1 MVELPKQQTRL
12 KTIITFSLRYKT
24 MVLLA
29 TASIALFGLYALFNL
44 PIGAVPDVTTNQ
56 VQVITTTRNLSTA
69 DVERFITQPVE
80 IEMANLPGLVELRS
94 VSKFGLSVVT
104 VVFDDRMGTYLPRQ
118 LIAERIQAAVEN
130 IPQGFGSP
138 FMGPISTGLGEI
150 YQYILEVDPEYQ
162 HLYTATDLR
171 TIQDWV
177 VKRQLSGIPGV
188 VEVNTWGGL
197 LKQYEVAVNPVR
209 LRAAGVSI
217 TEIFDA
223 LERNNSLAGAGYIE
237 KNQQAYFIRSEGL
250 IENLDELREVVVA
263 RHGNLIVRL
272 GDVAEIREGSATR
285 FGAITAN
292 GEGEKVLGQVM
303 MLKGSNSNEVIK
315 AVNER
320 VQQISGSLPPGIR
333 INGFLERSKLIS
345 KTTTTIAENLIL
357 GFLIVMFVVVLLL
370 GNWRSGLLV
379 ASVIPLSLLFAIS
392 MMYLFHIDANLMS
405 LGAIDFGI
413 IIDGTVIIVEYVAF
427 QISRNA
433 AELGLLAGKPL
444 RRRMDEITG
453 DATQKLSRSA
463 LFGQLIIIIVFIPI
477 LSLTGI
483 EGKMFRPMAQ
493 VFVAALVGAMI
504 FGFTYVP
511 VMSALFLKPGGGHS
525 LATRLI
531 ALLNKA
537 YVPSINWALNHKK
550 LVLGAALAVLLATG
564 VQFVHLG
571 AEFVPTLD
579 EGDFVIQPVFKTG
592 TTLSETI
599 GMTTK
604 IETILKSFPEVDQV
618 VSRIGAAEVPT
629 DPMSMEESDII
640 ITLKPRK
647 EWVTAKTKDELADA
661 FKEALNVFPGVE
673 IEFTQPIE
681 MRFNEL
687 ITGTRADV
695 AIKIFGED
703 LEMLNNLA
711 QRIKILVEDVEGIG
725 DIVVEKTTGLP
736 EYLIRLNRSQL
747 ARYGLTTDEAN
758 KVISIAFAGL
768 KAGEVLEG
776 ERRFDLVLRYDK
788 PFRKNDIDLANI
800 MVPVGGGLEIPLS
813 ELAEIVPGE
822 GPAKISRDNARR
834 RVVVGINVRGRDM
847 ESVVQD
853 VQQRISS
860 SIVLPEG
867 FTIAY
872 GGQFEN
878 LRMARQRLSIAIPV
892 ALLLIFIM
900 LHLAFGNFRDAIL
913 IFTAIP
919 MAVVGGVWLLWLRGM
934 PFSIS
939 AGVGFIALFGVA
951 VLNGIVLIEH
961 YHALSAKG
969 ITDLRTLIVRG
980 ASERMRPVL
989 LTAMA
994 AALGFL
1000 PMAISQSAGAEVQRP
1015 LATVVI
1021 GGLFTS
1027 TFLTLIV
1034 LPVLYCV
1041 IIQRSEKM
1049 FMSKKSIYTIILLML
1064 VSSTVPAQSPGADL
1078 AVERALANNPGHQAI
1093 RKQLEAAEAAIPLAL
1108 SPEKPIIYYSL
1119 DKNNLASND
1128 LPLNVWGISQQIAW
1142 PGLITVRHQLAKT
1155 QYEKATLMLQKSA
1168 ASLELDVRLAYND
1181 WQYRHALQQIYERL
1195 SGIEKR
1201 VLELVTKRVDE
1212 GALTRLELLMAQA
1225 NYNEIALAL
1234 SEAGYQTQQSRK
1246 RLEALIGTDL
1256 DLPAPDSL
1264 VPMPFPDTAS
1274 HQGVWNVWSDN
1285 LLKHNKLLLK
1295 SENRQW
1301 LPDLE
1306 LEYFSGTN
1314 KLLHPTRID
1323 GFKIGLS
1330 LPLWLFP
1337 ATAQYKTGKLQMQSL
1352 ELQLQQAQRLYDLQ
1366 FFDLKQNLKM
1376 SGSHLRFARQQSLDL
1391 ASKIENTAL
1400 LAYEN
1405 GDADLDTYLM
1415 ALSKALKIR
1424 RTFSE
1429 AIHQYNKSVLEYML
1443 LPIVNT
1449 FMEQ

>member
-1 MVELPKQQTRL
+1 ML
-12 KTIITFSLRYKT
+12 KALISISLRNKA

-29 TASIALFGLYALFNL
+29 TATMALFGLFSLFQL

-69 DVERFITQPVE
+69 DVERFITHPVE
-80 IEMANLPGLVELRS
+80 LEMANLPGLVEIRS

-104 VVFDDRMGTYLPRQ
+104 VVFDDKIGTYLPRQ

-130 IPQGFGSP
+130 IPQGFGTP

-150 YQYILEVDPEYQ
+150 YQYVLEVDPEYK
-162 HLYTATDLR
+162 HLYSASDLR

-197 LKQYEVAVNPVR
+197 LKQYEVAVDPAR
-209 LRAAGVSI
+209 LKASGVAI
-217 TEIFDA
+217 TDVFDA

-250 IENLDELREVVVA
+250 IDNIDELRQVVVA
-263 RHGNLIVRL
+263 RKGGLIIRV
-272 GDVAEIREGSATR
+272 GDLASIREGSATR

-303 MLKGSNSNEVIK
+303 MLKGSNSNQVIK
-315 AVNER
+315 NVKER
-320 VQQISGSLPPGIR
+320 VQQISGSLPTGIK
-333 INGFLERSKLIS
+333 INGFLERSKLIQ
-345 KTTTTIAENLIL
+345 KTTATIAENLIL
-357 GFLIVMFVVVLLL
+357 GFLIVMFVVVLLI

-427 QISRNA
+427 QISRSA

-444 RRRMDEITG
+444 RQRMDDITN

-504 FGFTYVP
+504 LGFTYVP
-511 VMSALFLKPGGGHS
+511 VMSSLFLKPTGGQHS
-525 LATRLI
+525 LAQRLV

-537 YVPSINWALNHKK
+537 YEPSVVWALNHKK
-550 LVLGAALAVLLATG
+550 FVVGTALTLVLATG
-564 VQFVHLG
+564 YLFTRMG

-592 TTLSETI
+592 TTLTETI
-599 GMTTK
+599 ALTTK
-604 IETILKSFPEVDQV
+604 IETLLKGFPEVDQV

-629 DPMSMEESDII
+629 DPMSMEETDII

-647 EWVTAKTKDELADA
+647 EWVTAPTKDGLADA
-661 FKEALNVFPGVE
+661 FKEALAVLPGVE

-695 AIKIFGED
+695 AVKIFGED
-703 LEMLNNLA
+703 LDVLNSLA
-711 QRIKILVEDVEGIG
+711 QRIKLMVEDVEGIG
-725 DIVVEKTTGLP
+725 DLVVEKTTGLP
-736 EYLIRLNRSQL
+736 EYMIRLNRTRL
-747 ARYGLTTDEAN
+747 AQYGLTADEVN

-768 KAGEVLEG
+768 KAGEILEG

-788 PFRKNDIDLANI
+788 PFRQNDVDLSNI
-800 MVPVGGGLEIPLS
+800 LIPLPSGGAVPLS
-813 ELAEIVPGE
+813 EVAQIIKSE
-822 GPAKISRDNARR
+822 GPAKISRDNTRR

-847 ESVVQD
+847 ESVVKD
-853 VQQRISS
+853 VQQRIRQSV
-860 SIVLPEG
+860 VLPEG
-867 FTIAY
+867 YSIHY

-878 LRMARQRLSIAIPV
+878 LRKARQRLAIAIPV

-900 LHLAFGNFRDAIL
+900 LHLAFGKLRDAML
-913 IFTAIP
+913 IYTAIP
-919 MAVVGGVWLLWLRGM
+919 MAVVGGVWLLWFRGL

-961 YHALSAKG
+961 YHALSHKG

-980 ASERMRPVL
+980 ATERMRPVL
-989 LTAMA
+989 LTATA

-1000 PMAISQSAGAEVQRP
+1000 PMAVSQSAGAEVQRP

-1034 LPVLYCV
+1034 LPVLYCIV
-1041 IIQRSEKM
+1041 QQRFGDKASSGAPKTM
-1049 FMSKKSIYTIILLML
+1049 LAGLLLLLLPAMSFAQPKSADEMVKK
-1064 VSSTVPAQSPGADL
+1064 
-1078 AVERALANNPGHQAI
+1078 ALDHNPSVKAARQ
-1093 RKQLEAAEAAIPLAL
+1093 RLEAARTLVPAVWAPDNTG
-1108 SPEKPIIYYSL
+1108 IYFSR
-1119 DKNNLASND
+1119 DNNNLAPND
-1128 LPLNVWGISQQIAW
+1128 LPLNVWGITQSIPW
-1142 PGLITVRHQLAKT
+1142 PGLISVRYQLARTEVEKYELLVQKT
-1155 QYEKATLMLQKSA
+1155 RND
-1168 ASLELDVRLAYND
+1168 LEREVRLAYLEL
-1181 WQYRHALQQIYERL
+1181 QYRRQLTYLYEKLVENER
-1195 SGIEKR
+1195 GIEAR
-1201 VLELVTKRVDE
+1201 VRKQTTE
-1212 GALTRLELLMAQA
+1212 GNLTRLDQMLAEAGLNEMMLNLSEAQRD
-1225 NYNEIALAL
+1225 EALAL
-1234 SEAGYQTQQSRK
+1234 SRLASLTGMSTTGLTTDSLQPLPMPDTLNVVDLWKSLSDNSIQQFSQRVK
-1246 RLEALIGTDL
+1246 TEYRRWLPGLEA
-1256 DLPAPDSL
+1256 
-1264 VPMPFPDTAS
+1264 
-1274 HQGVWNVWSDN
+1274 
-1285 LLKHNKLLLK
+1285 
-1295 SENRQW
+1295 
-1301 LPDLE
+1301 
-1306 LEYFSGTN
+1306 EYFSGTN
-1314 KLLHPTRID
+1314 KMLGSERID
-1323 GFKIGLS
+1323 GFRLGVTI
-1330 LPLWLFP
+1330 PFFVFP
-1337 ATAQYKTGKLQMQSL
+1337 AVSQHKAGKLAMESMNYRYEQAFRRRLLQRNESL
-1352 ELQLQQAQRLYDLQ
+1352 
-1366 FFDLKQNLKM
+1366 
-1376 SGSHLRFARQQSLDL
+1376 RQ
-1391 ASKIENTAL
+1391 L
-1400 LAYEN
+1400 LAAYERWQYVQQQGEVLAEKLSAVARKAFEQGETDLTSYLLSSSKSLN
-1405 GDADLDTYLM
+1405 IKRMYLDALYRYNQKVIEYQFLPFENI
-1415 ALSKALKIR
+1415 LS
-1424 RTFSE
+1424 E
-1429 AIHQYNKSVLEYML
+1429 
-1443 LPIVNT
+1443 P
-1449 FMEQ
+1449 